1 MNRREKNL
9 LVERRERRRR
19 ITTTSLL
26 AVAGVAL
33 VGAVLFAFSGEDAT
47 TTAYPRAPSFAVQT
61 TDGENLTSADLQ
73 GKVYALDFFF
83 LTCGI
88 CKQQLPENRE
98 MVEAL
103 ADRDDFVFV
112 SVTADPA
119 DTTELINEH
128 REMEGATWPHVR
140 DPGRL
145 YGDFQVRGNPNIVF
159 VDRDGNVRET
169 VTRITQGETLLHH
182 AQALLDEA

>member
-1 MNRREKNL
+1 M
-9 LVERRERRRR
+9 VERRERRRR
-19 ITTTSLL
+19 IVTTTVL

-33 VGAVLFAFSGEDAT
+33 VSAVLYAFSGEDAPAT
-47 TTAYPRAPSFAVQT
+47 FPRAPSFAVQT
-61 TDGENLTSADLQ
+61 TDGENLTTADLQ

-83 LTCGI
+83 LSCGI
-88 CKQQLPENRE
+88 CRQQLPENRE

-103 ADRDDFVFV
+103 AGRDDFVFV

-119 DTTELINEH
+119 DTTELINRH
-128 REMEGATWPHVR
+128 REREGAPWPHVR

-159 VDRDGNVRET
+159 VDRDGEIRYT

-182 AQALLDEA
+182 AQTLLDEA

>member
-1 MNRREKNL
+1 M
-9 LVERRERRRR
+9 VERRERRNR
-19 ITTTSLL
+19 ILTTSVL
-26 AVAGVAL
+26 AVAGIAL
-33 VGAVLFAFSGEDAT
+33 VSAVLVAFSSDDEAT
-47 TTAYPRAPSFAVQT
+47 RNFPRAPSFAVQT

-103 ADRDDFVFV
+103 AGRDDFVFV

-119 DTTELINEH
+119 DTTELINRH
-128 REMEGATWPHVR
+128 REREGAPWPHVR

-145 YGDFQVRGNPNIVF
+145 YGDFQVRANPNIVF